1 MLDIDRSD
9 EILDGEFVNLDE
21 PAHTELVPVTQ
32 SVPWT
37 PPRRVPRPD
46 PTFVAQLIATADQ
59 APQTCR
65 LRRGS
70 LADAQMADGAS
81 QTRRSGTGFR
91 TRQII

>member
-70 LADAQMADGAS
+70 LADAQMAYGAS

-91 TRQII
+91 TRHII

>member
-65 LRRGS
+65 LARGC
-70 LADAQMADGAS
+70 ADGL
-81 QTRRSGTGFR
+81 RRQPDPAVR
-91 TRQII
+91 LRLPDAANHLDQR